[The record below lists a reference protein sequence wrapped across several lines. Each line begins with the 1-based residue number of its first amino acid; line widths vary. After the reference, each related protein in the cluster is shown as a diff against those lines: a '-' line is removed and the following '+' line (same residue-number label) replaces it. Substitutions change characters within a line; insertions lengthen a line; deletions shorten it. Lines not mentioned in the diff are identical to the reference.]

1 MVNCILLIEMAEQR
15 RLGFYFFFNWLK
27 ICFSKIIQNL
37 YFPSSIREWIRQ
49 LWSCS
54 SWAGEGR
61 KNPPIA
67 SFVFHFSRQRL
78 KPMCEISESPTNLVW
93 KPLAKKMN
101 VYGYFV
107 SNGGEGGDKCWKGTF
122 SFYVEQLCVIVHF
135 TCRLNLK
142 PVLLLILKYKPGA
155 PFV

>member
-27 ICFSKIIQNL
+27 MCFSKIIQNL
-37 YFPSSIREWIRQ
+37 RFPSSITEWIKQ

-54 SWAGEGR
+54 SWAEEGR
-61 KNPPIA
+61 KNAPIA
-67 SFVFHFSRQRL
+67 SFVFHLSRQRL

-101 VYGYFV
+101 VHGCFV
-107 SNGGEGGDKCWKGTF
+107 SNGGEGGQ
-122 SFYVEQLCVIVHF
+122 V
-135 TCRLNLK
+135 
-142 PVLLLILKYKPGA
+142 
-155 PFV
+155 PFPPSEVFCLFLFLAMPPSLWDVRSPTGYWALPFGSESMEP